1 MTAKRP
7 TAAGDQRAASRS
19 RAKATKPLRVLVL
32 THVDLVPPDSLEGQ
46 SDKDIAA
53 WRKEYDVCLG
63 LRELGHEVQVLGVS
77 HDLAPIKQHVE
88 GFQPHVVFHLL
99 MEFQDVAVY
108 QAHVTSYLELLRV
121 PYAGCNPRGL
131 LLARDKALSKLLFRV
146 HRIPTPGFLV
156 FARDRAIRVPR
167 RLGYP
172 LIVKSVDEEAS
183 LGIAQ
188 ASIVHDEEHLRERVA
203 FVHRRVA
210 TDAIAEQYVAGR
222 ELTIGV
228 LGNDRLATFPVWEM
242 FFENLPEGSEPIAT
256 ARVKWDIA
264 YQRRVG
270 IDTGPARE
278 LAPELDAEIN
288 RIARRTYKALGLSGY
303 ARIDLRL
310 DEAGKL
316 YVIEANPNPDLTK
329 AEDFAR
335 SAAATGLEYNALLQ
349 RILNLG
355 MKHRSPWKAS

>member
-1 MTAKRP
+1 
-7 TAAGDQRAASRS
+7 
-19 RAKATKPLRVLVL
+19 
-32 THVDLVPPDSLEGQ
+32 
-46 SDKDIAA
+46 
-53 WRKEYDVCLG
+53 
-63 LRELGHEVQVLGVS
+63 VLGVS
-77 HDLAPIKQHVE
+77 HDLAPIRQHVE

-108 QAHVTSYLELLRV
+108 QAHVTGYLELLRV

-156 FARDRAIRVPR
+156 FARDRAIRVPK

-188 ASIVHDEEHLRERVA
+188 ASIVHDEEHLRERIA

-256 ARVKWDIA
+256 ARVKWTWPINAALESTRDP
-264 YQRRVG
+264 
-270 IDTGPARE
+270 PANSPRTSTPRSPASRG
-278 LAPELDAEIN
+278 APT
-288 RIARRTYKALGLSGY
+288 R
-303 ARIDLRL
+303 
-310 DEAGKL
+310 
-316 YVIEANPNPDLTK
+316 
-329 AEDFAR
+329 R
-335 SAAATGLEYNALLQ
+335 SASRAT
-349 RILNLG
+349 R
-355 MKHRSPWKAS
+355 ASTCASTKRASST